1 MKKQIKCVSLV
12 QNAKVVAALYLVLS
26 LPMLL
31 IMLAIG
37 GATNQAGLSLAV
49 VLTFVVTYVAGGFLM
64 TLFAGWIYNLV
75 AARVGGLEFTTSE
88 VGAG

>member
-12 QNAKVVAALYLVLS
+12 QNAKMVAALYFVLS
-26 LPMLL
+26 LPMLA

-37 GATNQAGLSLAV
+37 GVASQESLSLAIV
-49 VLTFVVTYVAGGFLM
+49 ITFVVTYVAGGFLA

-75 AARVGGLEFTTSE
+75 AARLGGFEFTTAE
-88 VGAG
+88 VKPN